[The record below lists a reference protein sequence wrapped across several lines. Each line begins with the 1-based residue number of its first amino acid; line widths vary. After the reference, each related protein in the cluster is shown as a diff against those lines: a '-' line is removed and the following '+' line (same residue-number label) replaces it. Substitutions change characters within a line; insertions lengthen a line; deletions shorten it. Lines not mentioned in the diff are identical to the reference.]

1 VLCRRQCAAVEEL
14 GISGRARLE
23 SVFGPLKNKYD
34 DKATKRRSW
43 GYNHQPSLCQCAP
56 RSTAPAATVDTPEYM

>member
-1 VLCRRQCAAVEEL
+1 MLCRRQCAAVEEL
-14 GISGRARLE
+14 GISGRASLE
-23 SVFGPLKNKYD
+23 LKDKYD

-43 GYNHQPSLCQCAP
+43 GYNRQPSLCQYAP